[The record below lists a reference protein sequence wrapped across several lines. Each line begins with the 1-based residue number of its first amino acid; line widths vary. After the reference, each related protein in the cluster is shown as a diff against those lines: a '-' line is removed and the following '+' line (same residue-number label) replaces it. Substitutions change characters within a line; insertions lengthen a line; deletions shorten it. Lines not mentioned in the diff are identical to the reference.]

1 MYKEIINKIKPQLEK
16 TIEYLKNELAGLQ
29 VGRATPS
36 LLENLEIEAYDQK
49 MPLKDLAVI
58 QTPEPRLI
66 VIRPWDKE
74 IVKNIE
80 SAIRKSNLKLSP
92 ITEGNFIRLTIP
104 PLSEERRKEIVKIL
118 QEKVEECRISIRR
131 HREDVWQ
138 EIQSLEKIKEISED
152 DKFKAKDELQKMIDE
167 YNKKIEDIKKKKES
181 EIMTV

>member
-16 TIEYLKNELAGLQ
+16 TIEYLKNELSGLQ

-36 LLENLEIEAYDQK
+36 LLENLEVDAYEQR
-49 MPLKDLAVI
+49 MPLKDLAAI
-58 QTPEPRLI
+58 QTPEPRVM

-74 IVKNIE
+74 IIKKIE
-80 SAIRKSNLKLSP
+80 SAIRNSNLKLSP
-92 ITEGNFIRLTIP
+92 VVDDDVIRLTIP

-131 HREDVWQ
+131 NREDIWR
-138 EIQSLEKIKEISED
+138 EIQNLEKAKEISED
-152 DKFKAKDELQKMIDE
+152 DRFKAKDELQKIVDD
-167 YNKKIEDIKKKKES
+167 YNGKVEEMKKKKES